1 MNCIVTRLPL
11 SERRVDQGE
20 FSRAMTTGE
29 LRALIADVPDDVPVA
44 LRVAQNGCDAL
55 ATVTVRAVG
64 PRREPS
70 LRRGVLTDDEV
81 DFVSRR
87 RHLVLAATD
96 MRDGIQARLDSA
108 GLDGWFDPDD
118 GAWCTFG
125 WSDERFG
132 FGETSHSDAVHVTP

>member
-1 MNCIVTRLPL
+1 MNRTITRPL
-11 SERRVDQGE
+11 ISDRPVDEAEYSG
-20 FSRAMTTGE
+20 AMTTGE
-29 LRALIADVPDDVPVA
+29 LRAVIADIPDDVPVA
-44 LRVAQNGCDAL
+44 IRVARHGCDAL
-55 ATVTVRAVG
+55 ATVTVRAIG

-96 MRDGIQARLDSA
+96 KREGIQARLDSA
-108 GLDGWFDPDD
+108 GLEGWFDPDD

-132 FGETSHSDAVHVTP
+132 FDETHDSDAVHMTP